1 MIDLGAS
8 GASVT
13 LATTEAGGWTRD
25 GEAFSS
31 GTTVQ
36 GGTSAA
42 TGGANEYELTFGEDG
57 TWTAAFVPVEVMI
70 DLGASGASVT
80 LATTEAGGWTRDGE
94 AFSSGTTVQGGT
106 SAATGGANE
115 YELTFG
121 EDGTWTAAFVPVE
134 VMIDLGASGASVTLA
149 TTEAGGWTRDGE
161 AFSSGTTVQ
170 GGNNAATG
178 AANEYELTLADGEW
192 TPTYRPARMTISG
205 TGGLEAVAR
214 EDGTGYAVGE
224 DSLPAS
230 GDGEITDPDDAMYRV
245 VKDAEGMLAG
255 TRFDLPMVGR
265 TMQINVTGTGNPAP
279 RLNAD
284 DPDTDANEAGTML
297 EALKEKFPMDELL
310 GDGESTVNAATIV
323 STARGE
329 IAKIR
334 DRVAQLV
341 ALYRDEGITR
351 TVLNNQVSEQW
362 AAADVQLRNI
372 FGGTEETR
380 TLERESS
387 PDRVVAA
394 FDRVVEA
401 LSSEE
406 AFAAATLAGG
416 PDALQGFLERNATEA
431 AAAFNR
437 PKSTSTARLG
447 VLESTRFGVATFN
460 ETATAQAGF
469 GSAERV
475 QAFAWSTMEA
485 TRRASDVRASGYG
498 HYTGQTLAAD
508 QAGNH
513 YSGTIDIEVRFV
525 RMAVDGLVTGL
536 ARADTQEP
544 WSHGLGGVVT
554 RIALPTATLGRTG
567 SWMVTNR
574 SATNR
579 GRMSFVNRAGSWP
592 DEALGV
598 GSSFSG
604 RLLGTGDAAG
614 SEAIGTWEA
623 VAGNTTLAGA
633 FGATRGADRERPG
646 AALTSN
652 TTAIGQT
659 GNARATIEIGPAALA
674 AIMDDE
680 DTMDVDESRPA
691 IAASTVINTG
701 NTKFKYNPPP
711 MDTAAADEFVNGNY
725 EPQRAAVLEAGDW
738 KLEKG
743 NWVEDVRAEIT
754 KKLGQLRRSIAFDGA
769 DASDD
774 DRTFANQQRQALFD
788 DIQAELEKIFD
799 KSQGNRGENEEFYT
813 GVLTRA
819 TTSLTDNARWTAAGS
834 DFHEDYPVNSAGVA
848 QDAGVLAEIE
858 DVLAALADA
867 DAFAAQF
874 QNDGLFADINVDAEG
889 ENMRV
894 ADFPSP
900 SAIFGRPRGELRV
913 VAAATDF
920 TRLGAWRHR
929 VSDNAVSA
937 LRDQDTERGG
947 RGEEF
952 GAFAYS
958 PLDPTAAYAS
968 ATSRLYPARGAAGPV
983 SASYAG
989 QTVASET
996 IAAADGGSKF
1006 YEGAVEATVFWDP
1019 DAVTD
1024 SKVSVTVSDLTDRD
1038 SGEALSLGGS
1048 FEVGSL
1054 KWTADVAN
1062 DGGLVKF
1069 TSDEVR
1075 ASAAGLGGGELA
1087 PTYNRNLRFE
1097 HVSNWQQA
1105 DDYNFGPNNNDYRR
1119 LKGTHAEDWGSMS
1132 FTDVRSGG
1140 STNNPNAAQRAQL
1153 ATDQENLQMPVWA
1166 VKGPR
1171 VNTTQSTNNDKPTFI
1186 FVFRDGSMLQFADQH
1201 GTTWLS
1207 GYNSILNRRWVP
1219 AIGVE
1224 AQKNPDNIYATRVP
1238 GSPALSANNGEHLFS
1253 RAGGP
1258 FVGGWP
1264 TTGDSGAG
1272 TGQPSMS
1279 PSELFLSYVSD
1290 RGYDFETSAELEG
1303 MFVGQD
1309 ADGPLGMI
1317 GTWSMGPIRGAFGA
1331 DLQP

>member
-1 MIDLGAS
+1 MNRNPKRVPGLLGALVILAFGLAGGGPADAQEPPPPFEPAAVEVELGDYGGTVTLMTTADGGFTLEGEPFAGGAEAPVEGEGGRWYVLTLGDDMTWSAAFRPREVTVDLGAS
-8 GASVT
+8 GASLT
-13 LATTEAGGWTRD
+13 LTTTEAGGWTRD

-36 GGTSAA
+36 GG
-42 TGGANEYELTFGEDG
+42 E
-57 TWTAAFVPVEVMI
+57 
-70 DLGASGASVT
+70 
-80 LATTEAGGWTRDGE
+80 
-94 AFSSGTTVQGGT
+94 
-106 SAATGGANE
+106 
-115 YELTFG
+115 
-121 EDGTWTAAFVPVE
+121 
-134 VMIDLGASGASVTLA
+134 
-149 TTEAGGWTRDGE
+149 
-161 AFSSGTTVQ
+161 
-170 GGNNAATG
+170 NAATG

-214 EDGTGYAVGE
+214 EDGKGYDVGD
-224 DSLPAS
+224 DSLSAA
-230 GDGEITDPDDAMYRV
+230 GAGEITDPDGAMYRV
-245 VKDAEGMLAG
+245 LKDAEGMLAG
-255 TRFDLPMVGR
+255 TRFDAPIVGR
-265 TMQINVTGTGNPAP
+265 PLAISLKELNPRP
-279 RLNAD
+279 SLSAD
-284 DPDTDANEAGTML
+284 DRDTDANEAGTML
-297 EALKEKFPMDELL
+297 EVVMAKFPMDELL
-310 GDGESTVNAATIV
+310 DSGVSTVNAATIV
-323 STARGE
+323 SQARDE
-329 IAKIR
+329 MVKIR

-351 TVLNNQVSEQW
+351 TVLNDQVDDKW
-362 AAADVQLRNI
+362 DDADMQLENI
-372 FGGTEETR
+372 FGGDR
-380 TLERESS
+380 MLEREAS
-387 PDRVVAA
+387 PDRVVDA
-394 FDRVVEA
+394 FDQVVEA

-406 AFAAATLAGG
+406 AFAAATLADG
-416 PDALQGFLERNATEA
+416 PDALQGFLERNATQA

-447 VLESTRFGVATFN
+447 ALGSTRFGVATFN
-460 ETATAQAGF
+460 QAPTAQAGF

-475 QAFAWSTMEA
+475 QAFAWSTMET
-485 TRRASDVRASGYG
+485 TRRASDVRTSGYG
-498 HYTGQTLAAD
+498 YYSGQTLAAD
-508 QAGNH
+508 GAGNQ
-513 YSGTIDIEVRFV
+513 YSGTIDIEVRFA

-536 ARADTQEP
+536 ARADTQAP
-544 WSHGLGGVVT
+544 WSHGLGGEVT
-554 RIALPTATLGRTG
+554 RITLPTATLGRTG
-567 SWMVTNR
+567 GWMVTNR

-579 GRMSFVNRAGSWP
+579 GRLSFVNRAGGWP
-592 DEALGV
+592 DQDLSV
-598 GSSFSG
+598 GSSFMG

-633 FGATRGADRERPG
+633 FGATRGADREPPG

-659 GNARATIEIGPAALA
+659 GDSRATIEVGAPALA

-680 DTMDVDESRPA
+680 DTEAVNESRPA
-691 IAASTVINTG
+691 MAASTVINTG

-711 MDTAAADEFVNGNY
+711 MDTAAADEYVNGNY
-725 EPQRAAVLEAGDW
+725 EPQRAAVLEAGEW

-743 NWVEDVRAEIT
+743 NWVADAHAEIT
-754 KKLGQLRRSIAFDGA
+754 KKLSQLRRSIDLDGA
-769 DASDD
+769 DASDN
-774 DRTFANQQRQALFD
+774 DRTFANQQRQQLFD
-788 DIQAELEKIFD
+788 DIQAEIEKVFGP
-799 KSQGNRGENEEFYT
+799 SQGNRGENEEFYT

-819 TTSLTDNARWTAAGS
+819 STSLTDNPRWTAGGS
-834 DFHEDYPVNSAGVA
+834 SFHGDYPVNSSGVA

-874 QNDGLFADINVDAEG
+874 EADGLFADLNVDAEG

-894 ADFPSP
+894 ADYPSP
-900 SAIFGRPRGELRV
+900 AAIFGRPRGELRV

-929 VSDNAVSA
+929 VSANAVSGLA
-937 LRDQDTERGG
+937 DQSTARGA

-983 SASYAG
+983 TASYAG

-996 IAAADGGSKF
+996 VAAADGGSKF

-1019 DAVTD
+1019 DMVTD
-1024 SKVSVTVSDLTDRD
+1024 SKVSVTVSELTDRD
-1038 SGEALSLGGS
+1038 SGEPMTLGGS

-1069 TSDEVR
+1069 TSAEAR

-1087 PTYNRNLRFE
+1087 PKYNNQLLFE

-1119 LKGTHAEDWGSMS
+1119 LKGTHAEDWGSLS

-1207 GYNSILNRRWVP
+1207 GYNGVLNPRWRR
-1219 AIGVE
+1219 AIGIDTN
-1224 AQKNPDNIYATRVP
+1224 KNADNIYATRVP
-1238 GSPALSANNGEHLFS
+1238 GSPALSANNGEHLFT

-1264 TTGDSGAG
+1264 TTGDGGAG
-1272 TGQPSMS
+1272 TGQPNMS